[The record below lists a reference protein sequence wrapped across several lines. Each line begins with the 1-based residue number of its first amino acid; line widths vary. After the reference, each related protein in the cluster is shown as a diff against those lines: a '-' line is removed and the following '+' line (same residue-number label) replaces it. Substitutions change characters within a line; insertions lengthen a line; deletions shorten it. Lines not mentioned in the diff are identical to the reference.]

1 MKNIWLRLLSWF
13 KTTLE
18 KNIFPLLNLTN
29 MIHFSKI
36 IALSFN
42 GSEKYL
48 HAWKVFIFC
57 SINSLLLVMLYAIWY
72 CLYILKRKKTH
83 GKVFRIFPKSITHP
97 WYLSCIFKLYK
108 QYQIAQSVSINKF
121 GRLRVFGTMTDFE
134 IN

>member
-18 KNIFPLLNLTN
+18 KNIFPQLNLTN

-36 IALSFN
+36 IALLFN

-48 HAWKVFIFC
+48 YAWKVFIFC

-72 CLYILKRKKTH
+72 CLYNFKRKKTQ
-83 GKVFRIFPKSITHP
+83 GEVFWNFPKSITHP
-97 WYLSCIFKLYK
+97 WYFPCIFKFYK
-108 QYQIAQSVSINKF
+108 QYQIAHSVSIDKF